1 MVLKDI
7 WSWIRKDRINR
18 DILKTSLALLYN
30 AAYALFNLIL
40 AWSYQ
45 SEWYLMMAMFLFP
58 LCIMR
63 FLLLLEWKKNGEN
76 NCRPDILHVSGFIML
91 FLVLVMAS
99 IVYVTSIQQVT
110 EGHGE
115 IVMITIATYTFT
127 KLGFAI
133 VRTIKDK
140 KNSRSFSK
148 VIRDIS
154 YAELTASML
163 SLQRTMIISFGN
175 ENHEWAH
182 MMNII
187 SGSVACLFIA
197 AIGISMI
204 SYRRDKDEIENR
216 RSK

>member
-1 MVLKDI
+1 MLKAI
-7 WSWIRKDRINR
+7 WSRLRKDRFSR

-30 AAYALFNLIL
+30 AAYALFNLVL

-45 SEWYLMMAMFLFP
+45 SKWYLMMAMFFFP

-63 FLLLLEWKKNGEN
+63 FLLLMELKKNGEDD
-76 NCRPDILHVSGFIML
+76 CRLSILHASGAIML

-99 IVYVTSIQQVT
+99 IVYVTSIRQVT

-133 VRTIKDK
+133 VRTIKDR
-140 KNSRSFSK
+140 KNSRLSSRI
-148 VIRDIS
+148 IRDIS
-154 YAELTASML
+154 YAELAASML
-163 SLQRTMIISFGN
+163 NLQRTMIISFGN

-187 SGSVACLFIA
+187 SGSAACLFIA

-204 SYRRDKDEIENR
+204 SYGRDKDEIENR
-216 RSK
+216 GRK

>member
-1 MVLKDI
+1 MLKAI
-7 WSWIRKDRINR
+7 WSWLRKDQVSR

-40 AWSYQ
+40 AWNYQ

-63 FLLLLEWKKNGEN
+63 FLLLMEWKKHGEN
-76 NCRPDILHVSGFIML
+76 GCRPDILHVSGFIML
-91 FLVLVMAS
+91 FLVLAMAS
-99 IVYVTSIQQVT
+99 IVYVTSIRQAT
-110 EGHGE
+110 EGYGE
-115 IVMITIATYTFT
+115 IVMITIAAYTFT

-133 VRTIKDK
+133 ARTLKDK
-140 KNSRSFSK
+140 KNSRLLSRF
-148 VIRDIS
+148 IRDIS
-154 YAELTASML
+154 YAELAASML
-163 SLQRTMIISFGN
+163 NLQRTMIISFGN

-187 SGSVACLFIA
+187 SGSAACLFIA

-204 SYRRDKDEIENR
+204 AYRNKDGT
-216 RSK
+216 

>member
-1 MVLKDI
+1 MLKAI
-7 WSWIRKDRINR
+7 WSRLRKDRFSR

-30 AAYALFNLIL
+30 AAYALFNLVL

-45 SEWYLMMAMFLFP
+45 SKWYLMMAMFFFP

-63 FLLLLEWKKNGEN
+63 FLLLMELKKNCEDD
-76 NCRPDILHVSGFIML
+76 CRLSILHASGVIML

-99 IVYVTSIQQVT
+99 IVYVTSIRQVT

-133 VRTIKDK
+133 VRTIKDR
-140 KNSRSFSK
+140 KNSRLSSRI
-148 VIRDIS
+148 IRDIS
-154 YAELTASML
+154 YAELAASML
-163 SLQRTMIISFGN
+163 NLQRTMIISFGN

-187 SGSVACLFIA
+187 SGSAACLFIA

-204 SYRRDKDEIENR
+204 SYGRDKDEIENR
-216 RSK
+216 GRK

>member
-1 MVLKDI
+1 MMLKDI
-7 WSWIRKDRINR
+7 WSWLRKDRINR

-76 NCRPDILHVSGFIML
+76 SCRHDILHVSGSIML

-99 IVYVTSIQQVT
+99 IVYATSKRQVA

-115 IVMITIATYTFT
+115 IVMITIATYTFS

-133 VRTIKDK
+133 ARTIKDK
-140 KNSRSFSK
+140 KNSRLLSRFIK
-148 VIRDIS
+148 DIS
-154 YAELTASML
+154 YAELAASML
-163 SLQRTMIISFGN
+163 SFQRTMIISFGN

-187 SGSVACLFIA
+187 SGSAACLFIA

-204 SYRRDKDEIENR
+204 LYRRDKDEIENR

>member
-1 MVLKDI
+1 MLKAI
-7 WSWIRKDRINR
+7 WSRLRKDRFSR

-30 AAYALFNLIL
+30 AAYALFNLVL

-45 SEWYLMMAMFLFP
+45 SKWYLMMAMFFFP

-63 FLLLLEWKKNGEN
+63 FLLLMELKKNGEDD
-76 NCRPDILHVSGFIML
+76 CRLSILHASGAIML

-99 IVYVTSIQQVT
+99 IVYVTSIRQVT

-133 VRTIKDK
+133 VRTIKDR
-140 KNSRSFSK
+140 KNSRLSSRS
-148 VIRDIS
+148 IRDIS
-154 YAELTASML
+154 YSELAASML

-187 SGSVACLFIA
+187 SGSAACLFIA

-204 SYRRDKDEIENR
+204 SYGRDKDEIENR
-216 RSK
+216 GRK

>member
-1 MVLKDI
+1 MLKAI
-7 WSWIRKDRINR
+7 WSRLRKDRFSR

-30 AAYALFNLIL
+30 AAYALFNLVL

-45 SEWYLMMAMFLFP
+45 SKWYLMMAMFFFP

-63 FLLLLEWKKNGEN
+63 FLLLMELKKNGEDD
-76 NCRPDILHVSGFIML
+76 CRLSILHASGAIML

-99 IVYVTSIQQVT
+99 IVYVTSIRQVT

-133 VRTIKDK
+133 VRTIKDR
-140 KNSRSFSK
+140 KNSRLSLRI
-148 VIRDIS
+148 IRDIS
-154 YAELTASML
+154 YSELAASML

-187 SGSVACLFIA
+187 SGSAACLFIA

-204 SYRRDKDEIENR
+204 SYGRDKDEIENR
-216 RSK
+216 GRK